1 MQIDLLSDGV
11 AFAVRVI
18 PRASKPGIAG
28 VRDGALLVRVGAP
41 PVENAANDE
50 LVGVIADALGV
61 PRRRVTILSGARGR
75 LKRVQVVGADASLV
89 ARLRT
94 VG

>member
-1 MQIDLLSDGV
+1 
-11 AFAVRVI
+11 
-18 PRASKPGIAG
+18 
-28 VRDGALLVRVGAP
+28 
-41 PVENAANDE
+41 VENAANDE

-89 ARLRT
+89 ARLRA